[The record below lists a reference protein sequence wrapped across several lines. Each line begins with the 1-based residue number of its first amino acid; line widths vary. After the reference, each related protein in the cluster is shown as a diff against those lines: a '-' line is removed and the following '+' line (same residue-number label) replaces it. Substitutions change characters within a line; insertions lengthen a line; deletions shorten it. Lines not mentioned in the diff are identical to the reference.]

1 MYLLYHM
8 NFCIESSISVC
19 YDMQNLLFCQLT
31 EETMHIRQLEYFL
44 AVSEQ
49 LNFTKAAKQ
58 FYISQTAVTLQIK
71 SLEEELG
78 VKLFNRTNRHVELT
92 PAGKT
97 FQEDA
102 RAILRRTRDAM
113 ERARRADT
121 VFTGHLKIGFVKG
134 YEKTNLSD
142 LLADFHA
149 KYPNISLSFTR
160 ENVSELYDG
169 ILNGSLDVIFNLRYS
184 MDDLEH
190 MDFVV
195 IRHYPLLAVMPA
207 SHPFAHR
214 TAIRWSELKGYPLVD
229 IKQNNS
235 RYGES
240 ATISNAFINAGF
252 LPNIQ
257 YTSDDIETSLL
268 AIAAGLGY
276 ALLPGYITDALTT
289 REKVIRRSS
298 GGRGTADDRHCCVA

>member
-1 MYLLYHM
+1 
-8 NFCIESSISVC
+8 
-19 YDMQNLLFCQLT
+19 
-31 EETMHIRQLEYFL
+31 MHIRQLEYFL

-71 SLEEELG
+71 LLEEELG

-102 RAILRRTRDAM
+102 RAILRRTRGAM

-240 ATISNAFINAGF
+240 ATISNAFISAGF

-289 REKVIRRSS
+289 REKVIAVPLEGEERRMTVIAAWHKNHEN
-298 GGRGTADDRHCCVA
+298 TALDKFLKEYVFPMGDLQASWDR

>member
-1 MYLLYHM
+1 M
-8 NFCIESSISVC
+8 N
-19 YDMQNLLFCQLT
+19 
-31 EETMHIRQLEYFL
+31 IRQLEYFL

-78 VKLFNRTNRHVELT
+78 VKLFDRTNRRVKLT

-102 RAILRRTRDAM
+102 RAILRRTSDAM

-134 YEKTNLSD
+134 YEKTTLSD
-142 LLADFHA
+142 LLADFHT

-169 ILNGSLDVIFNLRYS
+169 ILNGNLDVIFNLQYS
-184 MDDLEH
+184 MDDLDDI
-190 MDFVV
+190 DFVP
-195 IRHYPLLAVMPA
+195 IKQYPLLAVMPA
-207 SHPFAHR
+207 SHPLAHR
-214 TAIRWSELKGYPLVD
+214 TSIRWSELKNYPLVD
-229 IKQNNS
+229 IKKNNS

-240 ATISNAFINAGF
+240 ATISNAFTSAGF
-252 LPNIQ
+252 LPDIR
-257 YTSDDIETSLL
+257 YTSDDIEASIL

-276 ALLPGYITDALTT
+276 ALLPGYITDALTAK
-289 REKVIRRSS
+289 EKVIAVPLEGEEKRM
-298 GGRGTADDRHCCVA
+298 TVIAA